1 MTWEW
6 AGSREGQWAG
16 IQEYCFRHLHLS
28 YPDGYVQYAD
38 NNRYTW
44 LLLYTKKL
52 LTEGTDLKSSHFRES
67 ILTIYRF
74 LDFPLPLYVVLLK
87 WPLSWIIS
95 IDKSPASNNNSI
107 SSF

>member
-6 AGSREGQWAG
+6 AGSREGQWVG

-28 YPDGYVQYAD
+28 YLDGYVQYAD

-52 LTEGTDLKSSHFRES
+52 LTEGTDLKSSHFGES

-74 LDFPLPLYVVLLK
+74 
-87 WPLSWIIS
+87 S
-95 IDKSPASNNNSI
+95 
-107 SSF
+107 